1 MRQIKP
7 SPDPVPL
14 FDSHCHL
21 EDAAF
26 DGDRAA
32 VIARARA
39 AGVQGIMTVGTDP
52 ASSRRAVAIAAAE
65 PGVFAAVGIHPHD
78 ARLASEAAL
87 RELRDLALHPRVRAW
102 GEIGLDFHYLRS
114 PQDLQERW
122 LERQLAAAAESGLP
136 VIFHE
141 RASQGR
147 FLSIVRQAP
156 PPAGAV
162 VHCFSGTAAELEGY
176 LELGFSIGITGILTL
191 PGRGAALR
199 ELVRRI
205 PRERLLVETDAPWLS
220 PEPERK
226 RQPRNEPARVRAV
239 LLRLAAERNENPG
252 ELARQVTGNA
262 CRLFGI
268 DRLADAE
275 PFGYIPPLEARKPE
289 TPDSPRRSRP
299 R

>member
-1 MRQIKP
+1 M
-7 SPDPVPL
+7 PL

-26 DGDRAA
+26 DADRGA

-39 AGVQGIMTVGTDP
+39 AGVRGMMTVGTDVE
-52 ASSRRAVAIAAAE
+52 SSRRAAAIAAAE

-87 RELRDLALHPRVRAW
+87 KELQDLALHPRVRAW
-102 GEIGLDFHYLRS
+102 GEIGLDFHYLHS
-114 PQDLQERW
+114 PQDLQEKW
-122 LERQLAAAAESGLP
+122 LERQLAAAAEGGLP

-141 RASQGR
+141 RASRGR
-147 FLSIVRQAP
+147 FLSIVRAAP

-162 VHCFSGTAAELEGY
+162 VHCFSGTADELEGY
-176 LELGFSIGITGILTL
+176 LELGFLIGITGRITF

-205 PRERLLVETDAPWLS
+205 PPDRLLVETDAPWLT
-220 PEPERK
+220 PDPERK
-226 RQPRNEPARVRAV
+226 GQPRNEPARVAGV
-239 LLRLAAERNENPG
+239 LLRLAAARDEDPG
-252 ELARQVTGNA
+252 ELARRVTENA

-268 DRLADAE
+268 DGLADPE
-275 PFGYIPPLEARKPE
+275 PFG
-289 TPDSPRRSRP
+289 
-299 R
+299 

>member
-1 MRQIKP
+1 MQQINP
-7 SPDPVPL
+7 SPAPVPL

-26 DGDRAA
+26 DADRGT

-39 AGVQGIMTVGTDP
+39 AGVRGMMTVGTDVE
-52 ASSRRAVAIAAAE
+52 SSRRAVAIAAAE

-87 RELRDLALHPRVRAW
+87 KELRDLAFHPRVRAW
-102 GEIGLDFHYLRS
+102 GEIGLDFHYLHS
-114 PQDLQERW
+114 PRDLQERW
-122 LERQLAAAAESGLP
+122 LTRQLAAAAERKLP

-141 RASQGR
+141 RASGGR
-147 FLSIVRQAP
+147 LLSIVRTAP

-162 VHCFSGTAAELEGY
+162 VHCFSGTADELEGY
-176 LELGFSIGITGILTL
+176 LELGFRIGITGMITF

-205 PRERLLVETDAPWLS
+205 PPDRLLVETDAPWLT
-220 PEPERK
+220 PDPERK
-226 RQPRNEPARVRAV
+226 RQPRNEPARVAAV
-239 LLRLAAERNENPG
+239 LLRLAAARDEDPA
-252 ELARQVTGNA
+252 ELARRVTENA

-268 DRLADAE
+268 DSLADPD
-275 PFGYIPPLEARKPE
+275 PFG
-289 TPDSPRRSRP
+289 
-299 R
+299 